1 MKNKS
6 IATFALTMLGVC
18 TVFAQDI
25 NPNSVPANLRQS
37 FEQHYPQASDVEWE
51 LDGQSYKV
59 EFDNNRL
66 EHEIWYATD
75 GKATRAEHEI
85 TEADLPQAITSVIA
99 SNYAGYKVE
108 SVEKTTVNGSTTYD
122 VELEKGWNDEKD
134 VVFNES
140 GKVLSE
146 MID

>member
-6 IATFALTMLGVC
+6 IVTLALSVLGVF

-25 NPNSVPANLRQS
+25 NPNYVPTNLRES
-37 FEQHYPQASDVEWE
+37 FELHYPKASNVEWE

-66 EHEIWYATD
+66 EHEIWYAMD

-85 TEADLPQAITSVIA
+85 TAADLPQAITSIIA
-99 SNYAGYKVE
+99 SNYAGYKVD

-122 VELEKGWNDEKD
+122 VELDKGWNDEMD

>member
-1 MKNKS
+1 MKNRNL
-6 IATFALTMLGVC
+6 ITVAFTVLGAF
-18 TVFAQDI
+18 TIFAQDI
-25 NPNSVPANLRQS
+25 NPNSVPVNLRQS
-37 FEQHYPQASDVEWE
+37 FKQHYPQASDVEWE

-85 TEADLPQAITSVIA
+85 TSADLPQAITSVIA
-99 SNYAGYKVE
+99 RNYAGYKVD
-108 SVEKTTVNGSTTYD
+108 SIEKTTVNGSTTYD

>member
-1 MKNKS
+1 MKNKNL
-6 IATFALTMLGVC
+6 IAVALTVLGTF

-25 NPNSVPANLRQS
+25 DPNTVPANLRQS

-99 SNYAGYKVE
+99 SNYAGYKVD

>member
-1 MKNKS
+1 
-6 IATFALTMLGVC
+6 
-18 TVFAQDI
+18 
-25 NPNSVPANLRQS
+25 
-37 FEQHYPQASDVEWE
+37 
-51 LDGQSYKV
+51 
-59 EFDNNRL
+59 
-66 EHEIWYATD
+66 
-75 GKATRAEHEI
+75 KATRAEHEI

-99 SNYAGYKVE
+99 SNYAGYKVD